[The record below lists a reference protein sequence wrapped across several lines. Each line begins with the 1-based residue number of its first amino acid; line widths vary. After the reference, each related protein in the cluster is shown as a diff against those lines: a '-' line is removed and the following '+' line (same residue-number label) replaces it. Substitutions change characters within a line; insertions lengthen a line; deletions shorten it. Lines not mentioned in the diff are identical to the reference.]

1 MGGNLR
7 ARGAVRGI
15 VWPAGHADMNRIL
28 FADDCLDVLRDEV
41 ALPGQSVDLIY
52 LDPPFNSN
60 SRYNL
65 PFRGKYKTGSLPHS
79 SNATY
84 GFGHRGGSAQRVRI
98 TRRYPAASHSS

>member
-1 MGGNLR
+1 
-7 ARGAVRGI
+7 
-15 VWPAGHADMNRIL
+15 MNRIL

-65 PFRGKYKTGSLPHS
+65 PFRGKYKTGSLPPFIERHLRIR
-79 SNATY
+79 TPW
-84 GFGHRGGSAQRVRI
+84 GFGAESP
-98 TRRYPAASHSS
+98 YHSTLSCYIPLFPRSGTAIARFILERLSSG